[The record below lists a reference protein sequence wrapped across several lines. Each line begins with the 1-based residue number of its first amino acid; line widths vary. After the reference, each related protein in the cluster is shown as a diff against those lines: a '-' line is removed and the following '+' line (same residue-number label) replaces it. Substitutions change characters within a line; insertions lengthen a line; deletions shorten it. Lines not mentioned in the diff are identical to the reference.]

1 MSPTHSPLAGWLALY
16 REFMQAFAH
25 RFGNRS
31 DAEDAAHDAIEQL
44 LTRSDVTTIEHAR
57 RFLFRAAA
65 HRRIDTWRR
74 DARNPHIA
82 LQDLPEQDH
91 PCVPSPE
98 AAVRAHQ
105 LMNALV
111 AALEALP
118 LNCRRAYVL
127 NRIEGWTHR
136 EIAVALS
143 VSVNSIERYVMQ
155 ACRHVRAALNPHEWR

>member
-1 MSPTHSPLAGWLALY
+1 MSLPHSQLAGWLALY
-16 REFMQAFAH
+16 GEFMQTFAH

-44 LTRSDVTTIEHAR
+44 LSRSDVTTVEHAR

-65 HRRIDTWRR
+65 HRRIDAWRR
-74 DARNPHIA
+74 DTRNPHIA
-82 LQDLPEQDH
+82 WQDLPEQDQ

-98 AAVRAHQ
+98 ATVRARQ
-105 LMNALV
+105 LMAAVEAALV
-111 AALEALP
+111 QLP

-136 EIAVALS
+136 EIAVTLALS
-143 VSVNSIERYVMQ
+143 INSIERYVMK
-155 ACRHVRAALNPHEWR
+155 ACQHVRAALNPHDWR

>member
-1 MSPTHSPLAGWLALY
+1 
-16 REFMQAFAH
+16 MQTYAR

-44 LTRSDVTTIEHAR
+44 LSRSDVTTVEHAR

-74 DARNPHIA
+74 DARNRHIA
-82 LQDLPEQDH
+82 WQDLPEQEQ

-98 AAVRAHQ
+98 ATVRARQ
-105 LMNALV
+105 LMAAVEAALV
-111 AALEALP
+111 QLP

-136 EIAVALS
+136 EIAVTMAL
-143 VSVNSIERYVMQ
+143 SVNSIERYVMQ
-155 ACRHVRAALNPHEWR
+155 ACQHVRATLNPHDWR